1 MAKPQKLT
9 SVLDDYQATIDRI
22 NASER
27 AHKKQ
32 VAADRKR
39 AKDREQKK
47 AFALEILRETQ
58 RISDDLARQY
68 PRETDDSHARCVLAC
83 LIGYLEH
90 CASFPE
96 QTGRLVDIFRTRGVR
111 GGSDPEVG
119 S

>member
-1 MAKPQKLT
+1 MT
-9 SVLDDYQATIDRI
+9 SVLDDFQATIDRI

-47 AFALEILRETQ
+47 AFALEILREIQ

-68 PRETDDSHARCVLAC
+68 PRDSDDQHARCVLAC
-83 LIGYLEH
+83 SIGYLEH
-90 CASFPE
+90 WASFPE
-96 QTGRLVDIFRTRGVR
+96 ETARMVDIYRTRGVR